1 MNKKFEVTVDETYS
15 FTFPLADL
23 EQLDFTQTGPLQY
36 HILQKSKPFRAEVIK
51 TDLNQKAYTVKVN
64 NKPYH
69 IKITDDLDL
78 LIKEMGFAIGSS
90 KQIDSIK
97 APMPGLILDIHVAP
111 GQSVK
116 EGEPLLILEAMKMEN
131 IITSPRDG
139 VIKSVPINKGT
150 AIDKGQLLIEF
161 E

>member
-1 MNKKFEVTVDETYS
+1 MNKKFEVTVDESYS
-15 FTFPLADL
+15 FTIPLSEL
-23 EQLDFTQTGPLQY
+23 EQLDTMSTGPLQY
-36 HILQKSKPFRAEVIK
+36 HVLQNNKPFKAEVVK
-51 TDLNQKAYTVKVN
+51 SDLNQKAYTVKIN
-64 NKPYH
+64 NKPHH
-69 IKITDDLDL
+69 IAITDELDL
-78 LIKEMGFAIGSS
+78 LIKEMGFALGSS

-97 APMPGLILDIHVAP
+97 APMPGLILDIHVTP

>member
-1 MNKKFEVTVDETYS
+1 MNKKFEVTVDENYS
-15 FTFPLADL
+15 FTIPWSELD
-23 EQLDFTQTGPLQY
+23 QLDTLSMGPGQY
-36 HILQKSKPFRAEVIK
+36 HVLQDNRPFKAEVIK
-51 TDLNQKAYTVKVN
+51 SDLNQKEYTVKIN
-64 NKPYH
+64 NKPYE
-69 IKITDDLDL
+69 ISITDDLDL
-78 LIKEMGFAIGSS
+78 LIKEMGFALGSS

-97 APMPGLILDIHVAP
+97 APMPGLILDIHVNP

-131 IITSPRDG
+131 IITSPREG

>member
-1 MNKKFEVTVDETYS
+1 MNKKFEVTVNETYS
-15 FTFPLADL
+15 FTIPLADL
-23 EQLDFTQTGPLQY
+23 EQLDTTPTGPLQY
-36 HILQKSKPFRAEVIK
+36 HVLQNNKPFKAEMVK
-51 TDLNQKAYTVKVN
+51 SDMNKKAYTVKIN
-64 NKPYH
+64 HKPYH
-69 IKITDDLDL
+69 VTITDDLDL
-78 LIKEMGFAIGSS
+78 LIQEMGFALGST

-131 IITSPRDG
+131 IITSPREG
-139 VIKSVPINKGT
+139 VIKGVLVNKGT

>member
-15 FTFPLADL
+15 FTIPLADL
-23 EQLDFTQTGPLQY
+23 EQLDSTPTGPLKY
-36 HILQKSKPFRAEVIK
+36 HVLQNSKPFKAEVVK
-51 TDLNQKAYTVKVN
+51 SDMNQRAYTVKIN

-78 LIKEMGFAIGSS
+78 LIKEMGFALGSS

-97 APMPGLILDIHVAP
+97 APMPGLILDIHVTP

-116 EGEPLLILEAMKMEN
+116 EGDPLLILEAMKMEN
-131 IITSPRDG
+131 IITSPREG
-139 VIKSVPINKGT
+139 VIKAVPINKGT

>member
-1 MNKKFEVTVDETYS
+1 MNKNFEVTVDETYS
-15 FTFPLADL
+15 FTIPLADL
-23 EQLDFTQTGPLQY
+23 DQLDTTPTGPLQY
-36 HILQKSKPFRAEVIK
+36 HVLQNSKPFKAEVIASDMNK
-51 TDLNQKAYTVKVN
+51 KAYTVKIN

-69 IKITDDLDL
+69 IKITDNLDL
-78 LIKEMGFAIGSS
+78 LIKEMGFTLGSS

-97 APMPGLILDIHVAP
+97 APMPGLILDILVAP

-116 EGEPLLILEAMKMEN
+116 EGEALLILEAMKMEN
-131 IITSPRDG
+131 IITSPREG
-139 VIKSVPINKGT
+139 IIKGVPITKGT